1 MNAFAENLGVLPP
14 QSHEAEQSVLG
25 GLILDGSKLLELKLV
40 ADDFYSRPHR
50 LIFTAMQSLA
60 ARRENIDFLTVM
72 NEMEVNGTIEDVGG
86 HAYLGQVA
94 KLTPSAANIKAYAR
108 IVKDNSLRRQAIAKY
123 NEAIE
128 AMMTTE
134 LTTNEERF
142 EAASRLLGELEVAR
156 SSGMHK
162 GAVSAREIALKWT
175 DELDERSK
183 RKAGEVVGFTTG
195 FADLDAALYPKGVLA
210 GALVAVGARPKM
222 GKTAFLARWV
232 NKTTLIAKKPV
243 IAFSL
248 EMSNIQLWERM
259 VSQESSVDS
268 NVFWTPSKDRSQMDK
283 ACAVA
288 GDLALSNLYIDD
300 TPGISMSHV
309 VSEARRIRRKHGCI
323 GLIAID
329 YLTLMKAEK
338 AERNDLAYGN
348 ITKGL
353 KNLAKEMA
361 CPVLLLTQLNRQL
374 EQRPDKRPQ
383 PSDSRDTG
391 QIEQDCDLWIGLY
404 RDVVYND
411 KINVELQD
419 IAEIIVRLNREGFT
433 GTIYTKFVNGRYLD
447 VDQTSVAAIHWRIEE
462 EANRIKEEKAA
473 SKSQKKG
480 GYFKDKE
487 F

>member
-50 LIFTAMQSLA
+50 LVFTAMQTLA
-60 ARRENIDFLTVM
+60 ARRDNIDFLTVM

-86 HAYLGQVA
+86 HAYLGQIA

-142 EAASRLLGELEVAR
+142 EVASRLLGELEVAR

-162 GAVSAREIALKWT
+162 GAISSREIALKWA
-175 DELDERSK
+175 DELEERFK
-183 RKAGEVVGFTTG
+183 RKPGEVIGFTTG
-195 FADLDAALYPKGVLA
+195 FRDLDSALYPKGVLA

-222 GKTAFLARWV
+222 GKSAFLARWV
-232 NKTTLIAKKPV
+232 NHTTLISKKPA
-243 IAFSL
+243 ITFSL
-248 EMSNIQLWERM
+248 EMPNIQLWERM
-259 VSQESSVDS
+259 VAQESCVDS
-268 NVFWTPSKDRSQMDK
+268 NIFWTGKDK
-283 ACAVA
+283 AQLDKAYAVA
-288 GDLALSNLYIDD
+288 GDLGNSLLYIDD
-300 TPGISMSHV
+300 TPGISLSHV
-309 VSEARRIRRKHGCI
+309 VSEARRLRRKHGCL

-329 YLTLMKAEK
+329 YLTLMKADK

-404 RDVVYND
+404 RDAVYNE
-411 KINVELQD
+411 NASPEEQE
-419 IAEIIVRLNREGFT
+419 IAELLVRLNREGYT
-433 GTIYTKFVNGRYLD
+433 GTIYTRFINGRYED
-447 VDQTSVAAIHWRIEE
+447 VDQASVAAMYCRIEE
-462 EANRIKEEKAA
+462 AAKRMKEERKE
-473 SKSQKKG
+473 SKQNGRGYNKG
-480 GYFKDKE
+480 DY
-487 F
+487 

>member
-1 MNAFAENLGVLPP
+1 MIADIQGLLPP

-60 ARRENIDFLTVM
+60 ARRDNIDFLTVM

-142 EAASRLLGELEVAR
+142 ETASRLLGELEVAR

-162 GAVSAREIALKWT
+162 GAISAREIALKWA
-175 DELDERSK
+175 DELEERFK
-183 RKAGEVVGFTTG
+183 RKPGEVIGFTTG
-195 FADLDAALYPKGVLA
+195 FRDLDSALYPKGVLS

-222 GKTAFLARWV
+222 GKSAFLARWV
-232 NKTTLIAKKPV
+232 NHTTLVSKKP
-243 IAFSL
+243 ALTFSL
-248 EMSNIQLWERM
+248 EMPNIQLWERM
-259 VSQESSVDS
+259 VAQESRVDS
-268 NVFWTPSKDRSQMDK
+268 NIFWTGKDKTQLDK
-283 ACAVA
+283 AYAVA
-288 GDLALSNLYIDD
+288 GDLGNSLLYIDD
-300 TPGISMSHV
+300 TSGISLSHV
-309 VSEARRIRRKHGCI
+309 VSEARRLRRKHGCM

-338 AERNDLAYGN
+338 ADRNDLAYGN

-353 KNLAKEMA
+353 KNLAKEMG

-404 RDVVYND
+404 RDAVYND
-411 KINVELQD
+411 RCSPEEQE
-419 IAEIIVRLNREGFT
+419 IAELLVRLNREGYT
-433 GTIYTKFVNGRYLD
+433 GTIYTKFINGRYED
-447 VDQTSVAAIHWRIEE
+447 VDQASVAAMYCRIEE
-462 EANRIKEEKAA
+462 AAKRLKEEKKE
-473 SKSQKKG
+473 SKQKGAGYGKG
-480 GYFKDKE
+480 NF
-487 F
+487 

>member
-1 MNAFAENLGVLPP
+1 
-14 QSHEAEQSVLG
+14 
-25 GLILDGSKLLELKLV
+25 
-40 ADDFYSRPHR
+40 
-50 LIFTAMQSLA
+50 
-60 ARRENIDFLTVM
+60 
-72 NEMEVNGTIEDVGG
+72 
-86 HAYLGQVA
+86 
-94 KLTPSAANIKAYAR
+94 
-108 IVKDNSLRRQAIAKY
+108 
-123 NEAIE
+123 
-128 AMMTTE
+128 
-134 LTTNEERF
+134 
-142 EAASRLLGELEVAR
+142 
-156 SSGMHK
+156 
-162 GAVSAREIALKWT
+162 
-175 DELDERSK
+175 
-183 RKAGEVVGFTTG
+183 
-195 FADLDAALYPKGVLA
+195 
-210 GALVAVGARPKM
+210 
-222 GKTAFLARWV
+222 
-232 NKTTLIAKKPV
+232 
-243 IAFSL
+243 
-248 EMSNIQLWERM
+248 M

-268 NVFWTPSKDRSQMDK
+268 NVFWTPNSDRSQMQK

-309 VSEARRIRRKHGCI
+309 VSEARRIRRKHGCV

-411 KINVELQD
+411 KINAELQD

-447 VDQTSVAAIHWRIEE
+447 VDQTSVAAIHGRIEE

-473 SKSQKKG
+473 IKSQKKG

>member
-40 ADDFYSRPHR
+40 ADDFYGRPHR
-50 LIFTAMQSLA
+50 LMFTAMQTLA
-60 ARRENIDFLTVM
+60 ARRDNIDFLTVM

-162 GAVSAREIALKWT
+162 GAASAREIALKWT
-175 DELDERSK
+175 DELEERSK

-222 GKTAFLARWV
+222 GKEQPMHSKILLADGSWTTMGEIAIGDKLASVDGKPSVVTGIFPQGKKKTYRVTFTDGRSAECGIEHLWTIRSSRFKGDRTVNTADIIAMLGKERYQGRITVPSVSGDFGGSDDIGV
-232 NKTTLIAKKPV
+232 NPWLLGALLGDGGLSGATPKISCSEKYIIERV
-243 IAFSL
+243 IASL
-248 EMSNIQLWERM
+248 
-259 VSQESSVDS
+259 
-268 NVFWTPSKDRSQMDK
+268 P
-283 ACAVA
+283 
-288 GDLALSNLYIDD
+288 Y
-300 TPGISMSHV
+300 GISMNYDTGV
-309 VSEARRIRRKHGCI
+309 
-323 GLIAID
+323 D
-329 YLTLMKAEK
+329 YRLAGSKGKPNPLTES
-338 AERNDLAYGN
+338 
-348 ITKGL
+348 L
-353 KNLAKEMA
+353 KNIGVHGVKSSEKKIPEAVFSSNRKTTREPRTFWCLAPH
-361 CPVLLLTQLNRQL
+361 CV
-374 EQRPDKRPQ
+374 
-383 PSDSRDTG
+383 
-391 QIEQDCDLWIGLY
+391 
-404 RDVVYND
+404 
-411 KINVELQD
+411 
-419 IAEIIVRLNREGFT
+419 
-433 GTIYTKFVNGRYLD
+433 
-447 VDQTSVAAIHWRIEE
+447 H
-462 EANRIKEEKAA
+462 
-473 SKSQKKG
+473 
-480 GYFKDKE
+480 
-487 F
+487 